1 MTDKFKDFDEAI
13 REVNDAKITFKV
25 AGQTFDCPAQLPAK
39 VVLTQLKMQNELGGI
54 DQKDIGEWLRM
65 IIGEETFDK
74 LLEQNI
80 SWTILEEL
88 LGWLL
93 VQYGIV
99 QSAEELEGSDTEGG
113 EEEDPK

>member
-1 MTDKFKDFDEAI
+1 M
-13 REVNDAKITFKV
+13 
-25 AGQTFDCPAQLPAK
+25 
-39 VVLTQLKMQNELGGI
+39 QLKMQNEQGGI

-65 IIGEETFDK
+65 IIGEEIFDK
-74 LLEQNI
+74 LIELNI
-80 SWTILEEL
+80 SWTTLEDL

-99 QSAEELEGSDTEGG
+99 QSQEELAESEGG

>member
-1 MTDKFKDFDEAI
+1 MTDKFKDFDEAVK
-13 REVNDAKITFKV
+13 EADNAKITFKV
-25 AGQTFDCPAQLPAK
+25 AGQTFECPAQLPAK
-39 VVLTQLKMQNELGGI
+39 VVLTQLKMQNEQGGI

-65 IIGEETFDK
+65 LIGEAIFDK
-74 LLEQNI
+74 LIENNI
-80 SWTILEEL
+80 SWQQLEEL

-99 QSAEELEGSDTEGG
+99 PSAEELEVVAEEGG

>member
-1 MTDKFKDFDEAI
+1 MTKFKDFDEAVK
-13 REVNDAKITFKV
+13 EEDDAKITFKV
-25 AGQTFDCPAQLPAK
+25 AGETFSCPAQLPAK
-39 VVLTQLKMQNELGGI
+39 VVLMQLKMQNEEGGI
-54 DQKDIGEWLRM
+54 DQKDIGEWLRS

-74 LLEQNI
+74 LIDLDIPWTTLEK
-80 SWTILEEL
+80 L

-99 QSAEELEGSDTEGG
+99 QSEEELEAEAEAEGG

>member
-1 MTDKFKDFDEAI
+1 MTKYKDFDEAVK
-13 REVNDAKITFKV
+13 EDNDVQITFKV
-25 AGQTFDCPAQLPAK
+25 AGETFSCPAQLPAK
-39 VVLTQLKMQNELGGI
+39 VVLMQLKMQNEEGGI
-54 DQKDIGEWLRM
+54 DQKDIGEWLRS

-74 LLEQNI
+74 LIDLDIPWTTLEK
-80 SWTILEEL
+80 L

-99 QSAEELEGSDTEGG
+99 QSEEELEAEAEAEGG